1 MHRNICEPVTLKL
14 TFDPRQ
20 LTFNVL
26 YVLFLFPRVS
36 LACGNNFPQVCS
48 HQNVASPRSVYIRC
62 ASGFAI
68 RMSTKGSSPT
78 MHSGWAPTLISLRSL
93 MPSSLR
99 PGTKHLTDNSTN
111 ASWVGRKSTSSSGG
125 FKRSARSRLLMNSA
139 M

>member
-26 YVLFLFPRVS
+26 YVLFLFPWVS
-36 LACGNNFPQVCS
+36 SAYGNNPPQAYS
-48 HQNVASPRSVYIRC
+48 HQNAAFPRSVYIRC

-68 RMSTKGSSPT
+68 RMLTKGSLLT
-78 MHSGWAPTLISLRSL
+78 TQSGWAPTLISLRSL
-93 MPSSLR
+93 MLSSLR
-99 PGTKHLTDNSTN
+99 PGIRPTTDDSTN

-125 FKRSARSRLLMNSA
+125 FNCSARSRLLTNSVV
-139 M
+139 

>member
-26 YVLFLFPRVS
+26 YVLFFFPRVS
-36 LACGNNFPQVCS
+36 SVCSNNYPQVCS
-48 HQNVASPRSVYIRC
+48 HQNVVFQRSVYIRC

-68 RMSTKGSSPT
+68 RMLTKGSLLT
-78 MHSGWAPTLISLRSL
+78 THSGWAPTLISLRSL
-93 MPSSLR
+93 MLSSLR
-99 PGTKHLTDNSTN
+99 PGIRPTTDDSTN

-125 FKRSARSRLLMNSA
+125 FNCSARSRLLTNSVV
-139 M
+139 